1 MSFGDYALGVVGVA
15 VIAVSLGTGARRAR
29 GAVVPTWTGAP
40 ARLAE
45 VVIASSGLLVL
56 AQLLGIAGVMTG
68 VALTIGSVVLGG
80 LALLLIPL
88 SPRPAADPGP
98 SSEPTSSPAMTAIA
112 IAIALIVVAHWAIG
126 ALVSLDYGIFNADD
140 LQSHLPTA
148 ARFAQ
153 DGSIAHLV
161 YATPSFLVWLYPDNS
176 ELFQAIGMT
185 LFDGDFTA
193 PLLNLA
199 WVALTL
205 LAAWCFG
212 RRFGAAPQTMTA
224 AALLLDTPLMIAT
237 QAGTSK
243 NDTLILAFFASA
255 LALLVNGAAAARGGN
270 GPLRLPDRPIEPGAL
285 ALAGLATGFAAG
297 TKFSLVVM
305 AGVLAAGLVWIAPA
319 GTRVR
324 TAALFVLPALVTGGF
339 WYLRNLIDAGNP
351 LPWVDEVGP
360 VTLPGLHQSLNQA
373 PHLFS
378 VGGRL
383 TDTDAWSDSFA
394 PGFSDELGPLWPLVL
409 ALAGTGLVWGLLA
422 RGAASVRVIAAAGI
436 AAVAVFLALPLG
448 SVDESGDLVGFAYA
462 LRHLTPALLFGLLL
476 VASLAT
482 RLGHRA
488 AWLTLASFS
497 VLVLFFTR
505 RALDFWEG
513 TGHLAGAVLIAASL
527 IAVPVAAVAL
537 SRSGGPARLV
547 GAALAAAAAAVVLIA
562 GWPQARDYA
571 DARYRTELPES
582 VYERFQLDRNIT
594 PLLPLYRWA
603 QDVHDARIGT
613 SAVLQYGLYDD
624 ELTNHV
630 QYVGVT
636 GPNAGFD
643 IARNCE
649 AWRQAVNRG
658 NYDYVVAA
666 PRYGGTRVP
675 QTEWTAEPGV
685 AQVIFRSGPV
695 TVFRIGGEL
704 DPAACE

>member
-1 MSFGDYALGVVGVA
+1 MSFGDYALGVAGVA
-15 VIAVSLGTGARRAR
+15 VIAVSLGIGARRAR
-29 GAVVPTWTGAP
+29 AAIVPTWQGAP

-45 VVIASSGLLVL
+45 VVVGASALFVL
-56 AQLLGIAGVMTG
+56 AELLGIAGVMTG
-68 VALTIGSVVLGG
+68 LALAIGSVAIGVL
-80 LALLLIPL
+80 AMVLIP
-88 SPRPAADPGP
+88 SSSASDADQRPAA
-98 SSEPTSSPAMTAIA
+98 EAAASPAMTAIA
-112 IAIALIVVAHWAIG
+112 LAIGLIVIAHWAI
-126 ALVSLDYGIFNADD
+126 AAQVSLDYGIYNADD

-161 YATPSFLVWLYPDNS
+161 FATPSFLVWLYPANS

-193 PLLNLA
+193 PLLNLL

-212 RRFGAAPQTMTA
+212 RRFGAAPQAMTA

-255 LALLVNGAAAARGGN
+255 LALLVTGAAEAKAGNGA
-270 GPLRLPDRPIEPGAL
+270 LRLPDRPIEPGAL

-297 TKFSLVVM
+297 TKFSVVVT
-305 AGVLAAGLVWIAPA
+305 AGALAAGIVWIAPA

-324 TAALFVLPALVTGGF
+324 TAALFVLPALATCGF
-339 WYLRNLIDAGNP
+339 WYLRNLIDSGNP

-360 VTLPGLHQSLNQA
+360 ITLPGLHQSLNQA

-383 TDTDAWSDSFA
+383 TDTDAWSDAFA
-394 PGFSDELGPLWPLVL
+394 PGFSDEIGPLWPVVL
-409 ALAGTGLVWGLLA
+409 ALAGLGLVWGLLTRA
-422 RGAASVRVIAAAGI
+422 WAVRVIAAAGV
-436 AAVAVFLALPLG
+436 VALLVYLALPLG

-462 LRHLTPALLFGLLL
+462 LRHLTPVLLFGLLL
-476 VASLAT
+476 AASLAT
-482 RLGHRA
+482 RLGGRA
-488 AWLTLASFS
+488 AWLTLGLFA

-505 RALDFWEG
+505 RGLDFWEG
-513 TGHLAGAVLIAASL
+513 TGHLAGAILIATAL
-527 IAVPVAAVAL
+527 VAVPVSVAVL
-537 SRSGGPARLV
+537 SRGPGRL
-547 GAALAAAAAAVVLIA
+547 AALALAAGAVAAIVVT

-603 QDVHDARIGT
+603 QGVHDARIGT

-630 QYVGVT
+630 QYVGVR

-643 IARNCE
+643 IARSCE
-649 AWRQAVNRG
+649 EWRQAVNSG
-658 NYDYVVAA
+658 GYDYVVAA

-675 QTEWTAEPGV
+675 QRDWTAEPGV
-685 AQVIFRSGPV
+685 TEVVLQTGPV
-695 TVFRIGGEL
+695 TVFKLNGEL
-704 DPAACE
+704 DPARCH